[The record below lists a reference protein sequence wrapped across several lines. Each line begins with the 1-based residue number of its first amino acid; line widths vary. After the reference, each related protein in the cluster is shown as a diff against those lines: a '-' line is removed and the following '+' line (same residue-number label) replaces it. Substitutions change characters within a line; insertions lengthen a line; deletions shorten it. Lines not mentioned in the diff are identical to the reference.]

1 MEENPD
7 EIKKFN
13 PFGKS
18 WSNYNGKPRNYIQI
32 LKKLT
37 KLDIISPNKS
47 LNNEEIIK
55 YLNESIFTQI
65 NLKEDF
71 MKENDSKRNYD
82 LFSIHFLLLK
92 K

>member
-1 MEENPD
+1 MVLFIFAKFINNSSFDPVAVKENPD

-37 KLDIISPNKS
+37 QLDIISPNKS

-55 YLNESIFTQI
+55 FIAELHWH
-65 NLKEDF
+65 DC
-71 MKENDSKRNYD
+71 
-82 LFSIHFLLLK
+82 
-92 K
+92 